1 MRIIRDLTPDVQFN
15 RPIVTLGTYD
25 GVHLGHQAIIREMVA
40 EAQAK
45 GKESVLLTFDPHP
58 RMVLYPE
65 SHSRMRIKCEQN
77 RFFSF
82 GLSFCNHFTDNGLV
96 SEMNTI
102 IGSQCHNGPIELNVW
117 SKITNYAHNS

>member
-1 MRIIRDLTPDVQFN
+1 MSRTNSTAVSLENFRVNGN
-15 RPIVTLGTYD
+15 RMTVSSPSFSSFSSFSSIVSINL
-25 GVHLGHQAIIREMVA
+25 
-40 EAQAK
+40 
-45 GKESVLLTFDPHP
+45 
-58 RMVLYPE
+58 RMAFGIQH
-65 SHSRMRIKCEQN
+65 HSRMRIKCEQN

-117 SKITNYAHNS
+117 SKITNYAHSAKLKESS